1 MGTLEVTI
9 MADTTWTPYAVEMT
23 AENAK
28 KALVAGLRV
37 TQIPGILLA
46 DGQGGVRTALPGD
59 DYGYPLLQGNG
70 PPSAANVAN
79 VGQHYFDMTAS
90 GPPYEYICVGYTEAG
105 FVWRV
110 YGDPGAGFYPK
121 GRFVSLDALQ
131 EAIEAGLADAPS
143 PGDAYFIGEA
153 APYDVYFYDG
163 QTLSWV
169 NLGPLGGNGSTAA
182 GIPPHGAA
190 GQFLIKKTSADYD
203 AVWSDIP
210 DDSIDA
216 AMLKADAVTAA
227 KLADDA
233 VETAAI
239 KNANVTAAKLADECK
254 NIIRESV
261 ALAASAFVSDTTIEG
276 ARYKAELAI
285 TGCTAAMLPII
296 AWTAAQAEELEVKR
310 IQSAAGKIIIYS
322 ADAPGA
328 DLTIPTVALISPIG
342 TGSSGTGTGGSGTPG
357 ANGVTFIPHLSAD
370 GVLSWTN
377 DGGLANPDPV
387 NIKGAPGAKGDKGD
401 KGAPGS
407 DASVTAANIKAAL
420 GYTPADSEDI
430 PTVPTEDIAANT
442 EARHSHSNKT
452 VLDKITGLYTV
463 ANIDNPGNTFDLVT
477 YQALMAKLNAAAEQ
491 VSQMI
496 PTELKNPKAL
506 TIKVDGTET
515 AYDGSEAKTVEIS
528 TASAGDDTPDYVL
541 TAADALA
548 QKIVGHIGADNIV
561 FAVMADAHLG
571 YYTDTANAAGKQ
583 AGQALKRLNERCALD
598 FIAHVGDYSTGA
610 WNTTSADALKDNA
623 DYQLLIGSKYPGRAI
638 WCPGNH
644 DDAPYQATANRLTQ
658 MQMYAAI
665 GRKNLASGGHVPGN
679 ACYGYMDFP
688 GLRLR
693 VIYLDTHD
701 HRSWG
706 TTQIGSGADNP
717 YLNADNI
724 SAAQLQYLAD
734 NALDFSGV
742 SNPAE
747 WSILVFSHAALN
759 GTGSYTDPVSGTVH
773 PSNTANAAALLK
785 AYATKQSGSITH
797 GSTVSYDFSA
807 ITPAQIIACIH
818 GHEHRYANETVGGA
832 FLSICCPNILNGRER
847 ASADGTTYSKTA
859 GTANGT
865 SFCTFCINRTAKKI
879 YVDHYGP
886 GIDRE
891 FEYTVLDPNA
901 PSYTNQLPLATDTDG
916 SIYNGTGWMEGY
928 RLNSSGSPDGY
939 SGSYLTGFIPAQ
951 IGDVVRLKNVTWQNG
966 VSSGLNSGNQ
976 RISFYDSSKNHL
988 AQTNAVGVAGTLN
1001 GVKDDSGIWTQFT
1014 LKNFSGGDLTN
1025 AAYFRLN
1032 CAGLSAESIITVNE
1046 EIETA

>member
-37 TQIPGILLA
+37 AQTPGILLA

-79 VGQHYFDMTAS
+79 VGQHYFDLTAS

-121 GRFVSLDALQ
+121 GRFLSLDALQ

-190 GQFLIKKTSADYD
+190 GQFLIKKTAADYD

-210 DDSIDA
+210 DNSIDA
-216 AMLKADAVTAA
+216 DMLKAAAVTAA
-227 KLADDA
+227 KLAENA
-233 VETAAI
+233 VGTAAI

-261 ALAASAFVSDTTIEG
+261 ALAASAFASDTTIEG

-296 AWTAAQAEELEVKR
+296 AWTAAQSEELDVKR
-310 IQSAAGKIIIYS
+310 VESAAGKIIIYS

-357 ANGVTFIPHLSAD
+357 ANGVTFTPHLSAD

-401 KGAPGS
+401 PGS
-407 DASVTAANIKAAL
+407 DASVTAANIKSAL
-420 GYTPADSEDI
+420 GYTPADSKD
-430 PTVPTEDIAANT
+430 
-442 EARHSHSNKT
+442 
-452 VLDKITGLYTV
+452 
-463 ANIDNPGNTFDLVT
+463 
-477 YQALMAKLNAAAEQ
+477 
-491 VSQMI
+491 I

-541 TAADALA
+541 TAADALV

-583 AGQALKRLNERCALD
+583 AGQALKRLNERSALD
-598 FIAHVGDYSTGA
+598 FVAHVGDYSTGA
-610 WNTTSADALKDNA
+610 WNTTSADALEDNA

-734 NALDFSGV
+734 TALDFSGV

-797 GSTVSYDFSA
+797 GSTVSYDFSS

-818 GHEHRYANETVGGA
+818 GHEHRYADETVGGA
-832 FLSICCPNILNGRER
+832 FLSICCPNIMDGRER

-865 SFCTFCINRTAKKI
+865 SFCTFCINRAAKKI

-916 SIYNGTGWMEGY
+916 SVYNGTGWMEGY

-976 RISFYDSSKNHL
+976 RISFYDSNKNHL
-988 AQTNAVGVAGTLN
+988 AQTNAVGLAGTLN

-1025 AAYFRLN
+1025 AAYFRFN

>member
-1 MGTLEVTI
+1 M
-9 MADTTWTPYAVEMT
+9 
-23 AENAK
+23 
-28 KALVAGLRV
+28 
-37 TQIPGILLA
+37 
-46 DGQGGVRTALPGD
+46 
-59 DYGYPLLQGNG
+59 
-70 PPSAANVAN
+70 
-79 VGQHYFDMTAS
+79 
-90 GPPYEYICVGYTEAG
+90 
-105 FVWRV
+105 
-110 YGDPGAGFYPK
+110 
-121 GRFVSLDALQ
+121 
-131 EAIEAGLADAPS
+131 
-143 PGDAYFIGEA
+143 
-153 APYDVYFYDG
+153 
-163 QTLSWV
+163 
-169 NLGPLGGNGSTAA
+169 
-182 GIPPHGAA
+182 
-190 GQFLIKKTSADYD
+190 
-203 AVWSDIP
+203 
-210 DDSIDA
+210 
-216 AMLKADAVTAA
+216 
-227 KLADDA
+227 
-233 VETAAI
+233 
-239 KNANVTAAKLADECK
+239 TAAKLADECK
-254 NIIRESV
+254 NIIRENV
-261 ALAASAFVSDTTIEG
+261 ALAASAFVSDTTIGG
-276 ARYKAELAI
+276 AQYKAELAI

-296 AWTAAQAEELEVKR
+296 AWTAAQSEALEVKR

-322 ADAPGA
+322 TNAPSA

-342 TGSSGTGTGGSGTPG
+342 TGSSGTANYSGGDDTG
-357 ANGVTFIPHLSAD
+357 AL
-370 GVLSWTN
+370 
-377 DGGLANPDPV
+377 
-387 NIKGAPGAKGDKGD
+387 
-401 KGAPGS
+401 
-407 DASVTAANIKAAL
+407 TAEAIIAAL

-430 PTVPTEDIAANT
+430 PTEDITANT
-442 EARHSHSNKT
+442 EARHEHSNKA
-452 VLDKITGLYTV
+452 VLDEITGLLTAGTV
-463 ANIDNPGNTFDLVT
+463 DNPGNTLDLVT

-491 VSQMI
+491 VLQMI
-496 PTELKNPKAL
+496 PTELKNPNAL

-548 QKIVGHIGADNIV
+548 KKVVEHIGADNIV

-571 YYTDTANAAGKQ
+571 YYTDTDNAAGKQ

-610 WNTTSADALKDNA
+610 WNTTSADALEDNA

-665 GRKNLASGGHVPGN
+665 GRKNLASGGYVPSN

-734 NALDFSGV
+734 TALDFGGV

-759 GTGSYTDPVSGTVH
+759 GTGSYTDPVSGTAH

-818 GHEHRYANETVGGA
+818 GHEHRYADETVGGA
-832 FLSICCPNILNGRER
+832 FLSICCPNIMDGRER

-901 PSYTNQLPLATDTDG
+901 PSYTNRLPLATDTDG
-916 SIYNGTGWMEGY
+916 SVYNGTGWMEGY

-976 RISFYDSSKNHL
+976 RISFYDSAKNHL
-988 AQTNAVGVAGTLN
+988 AQTNAIGLAGTLA
-1001 GVKDDSGIWTQFT
+1001 GVKDDSGIWMQFT

-1025 AAYFRLN
+1025 AAYFRFN